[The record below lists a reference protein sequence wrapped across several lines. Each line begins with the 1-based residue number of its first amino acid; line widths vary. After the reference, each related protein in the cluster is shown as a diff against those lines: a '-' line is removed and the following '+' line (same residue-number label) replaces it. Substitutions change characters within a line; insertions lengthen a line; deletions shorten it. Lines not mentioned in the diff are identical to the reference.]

1 MISIS
6 KIVHFRKKC
15 IGCNSCVENCPSL
28 WKINEKDGKA
38 DLIGAEEKGETFVL
52 NLPIEL
58 EKENIKAAEDCP
70 VNIIKIFKK

>member
-1 MISIS
+1 MA
-6 KIVHFRKKC
+6 KIVHLRKNC

-38 DLIGAEEKGETFVL
+38 DLIGSEEKGETFVL
-52 NLPIEL
+52 DLPPEL
-58 EKENIKAAEDCP
+58 TEENEKAVEDCP

>member
-1 MISIS
+1 MAD
-6 KIVHFRKKC
+6 KIVHLRKNC

-38 DLIGAEEKGETFVL
+38 DLIDSEEKGETFVRD
-52 NLPIEL
+52 LPPEL
-58 EKENIKAAEDCP
+58 EEENIKASKDCP